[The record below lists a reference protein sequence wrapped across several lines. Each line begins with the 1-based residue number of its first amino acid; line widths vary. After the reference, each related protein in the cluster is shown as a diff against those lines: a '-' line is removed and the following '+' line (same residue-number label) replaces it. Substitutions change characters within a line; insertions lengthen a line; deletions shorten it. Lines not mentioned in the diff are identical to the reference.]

1 MPELNDE
8 FDKANDPLDTE
19 ANLFETLANGS
30 EEDEEDDEDFIEEEK
45 SFNEFEDD
53 DEDDKDDD
61 NEDDDEGLF
70 DSDQEEDDDDD
81 DDSDLTEK
89 DLEVFN
95 KKLGTDFKN
104 VDELKKSFNKND
116 EESES
121 QKEETEYNVLSN
133 RITLYDKY
141 IGMSNETLVKNQLLS
156 QASAADKDIN
166 SPEVLEEIEE
176 KIEGL
181 KDLEQ
186 LDSYAETLRSNLQ
199 TQKDKT
205 AVSIEKIESKRI
217 ASENAIARK
226 NNDDLQNAL
235 ADVYNKQEFLGVVV
249 TKEDILDVY
258 NSIKTNKFFESVNGN
273 QEMIAKLALFVKYE
287 KEISK
292 VTNQPTHSD
301 KTKDAFDFLSKNGKK
316 SRRSIAQA
324 TGSASSGN
332 AAENLNAW
340 LK

>member
-1 MPELNDE
+1 
-8 FDKANDPLDTE
+8 
-19 ANLFETLANGS
+19 
-30 EEDEEDDEDFIEEEK
+30 
-45 SFNEFEDD
+45 
-53 DEDDKDDD
+53 
-61 NEDDDEGLF
+61 
-70 DSDQEEDDDDD
+70 
-81 DDSDLTEK
+81 
-89 DLEVFN
+89 
-95 KKLGTDFKN
+95 
-104 VDELKKSFNKND
+104 
-116 EESES
+116 
-121 QKEETEYNVLSN
+121 
-133 RITLYDKY
+133 
-141 IGMSNETLVKNQLLS
+141 MSNETLVKNQLLS

-205 AVSIEKIESKRI
+205 NVSIEKIENKRV
-217 ASENAIARK
+217 ASEKAIAQK

-235 ADVYNKQEFLGVVV
+235 ADVYNEKEFLGIVV

-258 NSIKTNKFFESVNGN
+258 ESIKTNKFFESVNGN

-292 VTNQPTHSD
+292 VTKQPTHSD
-301 KTKDAFDFLSKNGKK
+301 KTKDAFTFLSGDGKK
-316 SRRSIAQA
+316 ARRSIAQA
-324 TGSASSGN
+324 TGSASSGS